1 MTIAE
6 AKNISIKEF
15 LSEIGIEPAQNRGGY
30 GMYNSPL
37 RNENTPSFKVDY
49 QKNLWYDFG
58 TSEGGTFIDLVMK
71 MQECDF
77 ISALRHIEEN
87 MKQGKFSSSFSFH
100 RKDNQ
105 PTVSKIEI
113 TEVAPL
119 TNPALLSY
127 TKERA
132 IPVSIIKDY
141 CKEVNYK
148 IGDKNYF
155 AIGFKNDDGGW
166 ELRNKYFKGGTSPKG
181 ITTIKN
187 GSDSCLIFEGFM
199 DALSFLVVKN
209 ITYFRQN
216 VIVLNSV
223 TNLAKAEK
231 FIISHNKIYTFLDN
245 DEAGKQA
252 LEKIKKLGIDVI
264 DQSPFYQKAKDL
276 NGYLTIWQVANMQR
290 KIVRQKL
297 R

>member
-37 RNENTPSFKVDY
+37 RNENTASFKVDY

-71 MQECDF
+71 MQDCDF

-105 PTVSKIEI
+105 PPKPKIGI
-113 TEVAPL
+113 TEVVEL

-127 TKERA
+127 
-132 IPVSIIKDY
+132 
-141 CKEVNYK
+141 
-148 IGDKNYF
+148 
-155 AIGFKNDDGGW
+155 
-166 ELRNKYFKGGTSPKG
+166 
-181 ITTIKN
+181 
-187 GSDSCLIFEGFM
+187 
-199 DALSFLVVKN
+199 
-209 ITYFRQN
+209 
-216 VIVLNSV
+216 
-223 TNLAKAEK
+223 
-231 FIISHNKIYTFLDN
+231 
-245 DEAGKQA
+245 
-252 LEKIKKLGIDVI
+252 
-264 DQSPFYQKAKDL
+264 AKDRAL
-276 NGYLTIWQVANMQR
+276 NQ
-290 KIVRQKL
+290 
-297 R
+297 

>member
-1 MTIAE
+1 
-6 AKNISIKEF
+6 
-15 LSEIGIEPAQNRGGY
+15 
-30 GMYNSPL
+30 
-37 RNENTPSFKVDY
+37 
-49 QKNLWYDFG
+49 
-58 TSEGGTFIDLVMK
+58 MK

-77 ISALRHIEEN
+77 ISALRHIEED

-105 PTVSKIEI
+105 PPKPKIGI
-113 TEVAPL
+113 TEVVEL

-127 TKERA
+127 AKERA
-132 IPVSIIKDY
+132 IPVSIIKEH
-141 CKEVNYK
+141 CKEVNYS

-276 NGYLTIWQVANMQR
+276 NGYLVMWLNGNMTR
-290 KIVRQKL
+290 NIIKQKL